1 MQLRADS
8 AAPKDHPRSYV
19 GEAHGS
25 PSVATC
31 PRVCGF
37 VSREVPA
44 ARPRAALLGWESAAR
59 LQGHARQMG
68 RGPPGLGWPWG
79 PALAGLGRPWG
90 PASERRSRPQSGC
103 GGPQRQQHLPGVL
116 CDRSGSGAAFNLL
129 IWSSGKEVVAG
140 DCLWERSRCLS
151 PAGSEFRS
159 VASST
164 PSGTHG
170 PHRRGRGPHGSRFG
184 GCLQGPRRCAG
195 RTDHYCSVV
204 RVHPWSMV
212 TCVMR
217 AVLHLG
223 RRRCR

>member
-1 MQLRADS
+1 VRLMEAHRSRRVQGFAASSHGRCLLQGRELPFLDGNRLRACTDMLGKWG
-8 AAPKDHPRSYV
+8 A
-19 GEAHGS
+19 
-25 PSVATC
+25 
-31 PRVCGF
+31 
-37 VSREVPA
+37 VP
-44 ARPRAALLGWESAAR
+44 PALA
-59 LQGHARQMG
+59 
-68 RGPPGLGWPWG
+68 GLGGWPRG
-79 PALAGLGRPWG
+79 PALAGLGWPWG
-90 PASERRSRPQSGC
+90 PASERRSRPQSSC

-151 PAGSEFRS
+151 PAGSEFIS
-159 VASST
+159 VASSS

-195 RTDHYCSVV
+195 RTDYYCSVV
-204 RVHPWSMV
+204 RVHPWPMT

-217 AVLHLG
+217 ALLHLG
-223 RRRCR
+223 RRRCQ